1 MNRKKLVVIGAVVVA
16 IVIAAAAAI
25 PLFIDT
31 QSLKGKLVSEAER
44 VLRRRM
50 SVQAVDVTIFT
61 GLGVRLN
68 RAVIFDD
75 LRFAGAPFISL
86 SSVTV
91 RPRLLPLLRGNVEV
105 ASIELDQPE
114 IRLIQNQQGAW
125 NFESIGTAPAG
136 TAGKTARTGASP
148 PSAPGKPSQSFA
160 ISQLNL
166 RDGTVSIQNAQGPV
180 QPRSLAMS
188 TLTSN

>member
-1 MNRKKLVVIGAVVVA
+1 MNRKKLVVIAAVVVA

-31 QSLKGKLVSEAER
+31 QSLKGKLVAEAER

-50 SVQAVDVTIFT
+50 SVQSVDVTIFT

-68 RAVIFDD
+68 RVVIFDD
-75 LRFAGAPFISL
+75 LRFARAPFISL
-86 SSVTV
+86 SSATV

-105 ASIELDQPE
+105 ASIELNQPE

-125 NFESIGTAPAG
+125 NFQSIGTTPAG
-136 TAGKTARTGASP
+136 PAGKIARTDA
-148 PSAPGKPSQSFA
+148 SAPSTRSKPSQSFA
-160 ISQLNL
+160 IK
-166 RDGTVSIQNAQGPV
+166 R
-180 QPRSLAMS
+180 
-188 TLTSN
+188 